1 MKKKFR
7 KVISMIMVAVMVI
20 GAAAFMNPTESN
32 AMFLRRKDPETGKW
46 YYVKL
51 PRKKVDMDKLCNII
65 NKKLEKIAE
74 KKDDFKT
81 IPQARKEGYEEL
93 IKEYIEFGR
102 PDWAEKQQKR
112 YEKFLTLL
120 DNKPAHSRAIYD
132 KGYSSHY
139 FSELI
144 YPSLAY
150 NDDGRDDYLDEAET
164 KLKITTY
171 ESLSD
176 HVVAQIMVDY
186 RTQKYLY
193 GPNGRREQNPDWYF
207 NAWVCNAGKLDATYR
222 TDPEGWGFDW
232 ELRCYIN

>member
-7 KVISMIMVAVMVI
+7 KVISMLMVAVMII
-20 GAAAFMNPTESN
+20 GTAALANPTESN

-51 PRKKVDMDKLCNII
+51 PRKKVDMDKLCKMCND
-65 NKKLEKIAE
+65 KLAEIAE

-81 IPQARKEGYEEL
+81 IPQARKEEYADLIAEEL
-93 IKEYIEFGR
+93 EIGNPKYVER
-102 PDWAEKQQKR
+102 WEKQ
-112 YEKFLTLL
+112 YAEFLTLL

-132 KGYSSHY
+132 KGYSTHY

-150 NDDGRDDYLDEAET
+150 NVWFQDYEDEEET
-164 KLKITTY
+164 KLFHATY
-171 ESLSD
+171 ESVSD
-176 HVVAQIMVDY
+176 YVIGQIMVDY
-186 RTQKYLY
+186 RTQKALY
-193 GPNGRREQNPDWYF
+193 GPNGAREQNPDWYF

>member
-51 PRKKVDMDKLCNII
+51 PRKKVDMDKLCKMCND
-65 NKKLEKIAE
+65 KLAEIAE
-74 KKDDFKT
+74 KKDDFET
-81 IPQARKEGYEEL
+81 SPQYHKRMYEEAL
-93 IKEYIEFGR
+93 ASPLYQAHPAWIEKRTKEY
-102 PDWAEKQQKR
+102 EK
-112 YEKFLTLL
+112 YLTLL
-120 DNKPAHSRAIYD
+120 DNKPAHSRALY
-132 KGYSSHY
+132 GPYEGHY

-150 NDDGRDDYLDEAET
+150 NVWFQDYEDEAET
-164 KLKITTY
+164 KLFHATY
-171 ESLSD
+171 ESVSD
-176 HVVAQIMVDY
+176 YVIGQIMVDY
-186 RTQKYLY
+186 RTQKALY
-193 GPNGRREQNPDWYF
+193 GPNGAREQNPDWYF